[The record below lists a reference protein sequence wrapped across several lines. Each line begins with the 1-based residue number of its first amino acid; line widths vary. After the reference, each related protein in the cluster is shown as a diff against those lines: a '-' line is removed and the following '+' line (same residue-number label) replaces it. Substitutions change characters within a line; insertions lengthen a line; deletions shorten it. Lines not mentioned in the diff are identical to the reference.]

1 MWPDVFLVKRLKGQG
16 DKEKVKE
23 SAFHLLWLQEKGDAR
38 SLDVGRYRGH
48 RGSKKPKQS
57 VTWGDICK
65 RDNRGKLSNWR
76 VLIRTSTPRR
86 GSWGSYIPTVL
97 KRGNRP
103 EKCIEFMQNNVC
115 VTQRNEDSPA
125 AWQWSQRECESAKR
139 TGHLWWRH
147 KVMAAWT
154 FLCISGWR
162 HRSALAE
169 PGALCV
175 LPPYSLKAQGCA
187 LSHSEYNPI

>member
-57 VTWGDICK
+57 VTRGDICK

-115 VTQRNEDSPA
+115 ITQRNEDSPA
-125 AWQWSQRECESAKR
+125 AWQWSQREWECQENRTPLMATQGHGRMNLPLHKWLAPPKRAGRTWCPLHAPSVQFES
-139 TGHLWWRH
+139 TG
-147 KVMAAWT
+147 
-154 FLCISGWR
+154 LCPVPQW
-162 HRSALAE
+162 
-169 PGALCV
+169 V
-175 LPPYSLKAQGCA
+175 
-187 LSHSEYNPI
+187 